1 MLGDL
6 QESFRHGEDA
16 PIAFM
21 AVEAHLVNKA
31 KMMCNMWD
39 EEGRENGA
47 ISEMATEAVWRR
59 IPSNIIPP
67 PWQSPR
73 GPFHLPPPPHI
84 SQTPADCIG
93 QPGDKGYA

>member
-21 AVEAHLVNKA
+21 DVEAHLINKA
-31 KMMCNMWD
+31 KVLCTMWD

-59 IPSNIIPP
+59 IPSSIIPP
-67 PWQSPR
+67 LWQSPR
-73 GPFHLPPPPHI
+73 NPFHLPSSPRVP
-84 SQTPADCIG
+84 QTAEDRV
-93 QPGDKGYA
+93 

>member
-1 MLGDL
+1 MTGDL

-21 AVEAHLVNKA
+21 GVEAHLINKA
-31 KMMCNMWD
+31 KVLCTMWD

-59 IPSNIIPP
+59 IPSNIIPNGIP
-67 PWQSPR
+67 LDSMDPVVPMESHGIPGVQWTPWDSVE
-73 GPFHLPPPPHI
+73 F
-84 SQTPADCIG
+84 
-93 QPGDKGYA
+93 